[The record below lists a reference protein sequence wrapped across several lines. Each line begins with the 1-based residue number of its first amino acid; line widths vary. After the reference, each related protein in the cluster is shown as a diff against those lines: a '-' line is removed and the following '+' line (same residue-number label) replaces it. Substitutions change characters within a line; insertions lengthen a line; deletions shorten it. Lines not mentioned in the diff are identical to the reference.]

1 LTRISLFSCALS
13 VSVLLVSDS
22 TLEAAPQQPAQDS
35 ATSVQ
40 HVRQQLDKP
49 QVPTIKNAPPPRP
62 LPTFRS
68 SVDHR
73 VWVLTLEEQLHKE
86 FDLTP
91 LQRQSA
97 DWSARCCGI
106 NLIQVAKGIDKAV
119 QQEKERRVRAQIARE
134 VAQIEAARAQAD
146 ER

>member
-1 LTRISLFSCALS
+1 
-13 VSVLLVSDS
+13 
-22 TLEAAPQQPAQDS
+22 
-35 ATSVQ
+35 VQ

>member
-1 LTRISLFSCALS
+1 VCARA
-13 VSVLLVSDS
+13 V
-22 TLEAAPQQPAQDS
+22 EAGPQHGPQDS
-35 ATSVQ
+35 PQAVQ
-40 HVRQQLDKP
+40 HVRQQLEQP
-49 QVPTIKNAPPPRP
+49 APLIKNAPPPRP

-97 DWSARCCGI
+97 DWAGRCCGV

-119 QQEKERRVRAQIARE
+119 QEEKERRVRAQINRE
-134 VAQIEAARAQAD
+134 VAAIEAARAQAD

>member
-1 LTRISLFSCALS
+1 
-13 VSVLLVSDS
+13 
-22 TLEAAPQQPAQDS
+22 
-35 ATSVQ
+35 VQ
-40 HVRQQLDKP
+40 HVRQQLEQP
-49 QVPTIKNAPPPRP
+49 APLIKNAPPPRP

-97 DWSARCCGI
+97 DWSGRCCGI

-119 QQEKERRVRAQIARE
+119 QQEKERRVRAQINRE
-134 VAQIEAARAQAD
+134 VAAIEAARAQAD

>member
-1 LTRISLFSCALS
+1 MVSLIVFCPCAWT
-13 VSVLLVSDS
+13 V
-22 TLEAAPQQPAQDS
+22 EAAPQQVAQESADS
-35 ATSVQ
+35 VPY
-40 HVRQQLDKP
+40 VRAQLDRP

-62 LPTFRS
+62 LPTFRA
-68 SVDHR
+68 SVEHR

-106 NLIQVAKGIDKAV
+106 NLIEVAKDINKAV
-119 QQEKERRVRAQIARE
+119 QQEKERRVRAQIVRE
-134 VAQIEAARAQAD
+134 LAEIEAARAQAD

>member
-1 LTRISLFSCALS
+1 MVSLIGLGVCAR
-13 VSVLLVSDS
+13 
-22 TLEAAPQQPAQDS
+22 TAEAAPQQVARES
-35 ATSVQ
+35 ADSVQ
-40 HVRQQLDKP
+40 HVRTQLDKP
-49 QVPTIKNAPPPRP
+49 QTPTLKNAPPPRP

-68 SVDHR
+68 SVDGR

-106 NLIQVAKGIDKAV
+106 NLMQVAKGINKAF
-119 QQEKERRVRAQIARE
+119 QQAEERRVRAQIARE
-134 VAQIEAARAQAD
+134 LAEIEAARAQAD

>member
-1 LTRISLFSCALS
+1 MVSLIGLGVTAPMA
-13 VSVLLVSDS
+13 
-22 TLEAAPQQPAQDS
+22 EAAPQQVARESGD
-35 ATSVQ
+35 SVQ
-40 HVRQQLDKP
+40 HVRTQLDKP
-49 QVPTIKNAPPPRP
+49 QVPTLKNAPPPRP

-106 NLIQVAKGIDKAV
+106 NLIQVAKGINKAF
-119 QQEKERRVRAQIARE
+119 QQAEERRVRGQIARE
-134 VAQIEAARAQAD
+134 LAEIEAARAQAD